1 MRIELHDIHKYYGAS
16 RANNGISLTIEPGT
30 IHGILGENGAGKST
44 LMKIMAG
51 NIRKN
56 RGTIRING
64 LAADYGHPDQAMKL
78 GMGMLYQDPL
88 DFPSLTVLENFMLG
102 QTSGV
107 RIQKRFFHRRLSLLS
122 EQFGFS
128 LNPDA
133 PVKNL
138 TIGERQQLELLRLL
152 ALGVEALILDEPT
165 TGISSLQK
173 ETLFNALKALA
184 SKGKSVILVSHKLED
199 VETLCTRVTVLRQ
212 GRVSGNMTRPFST
225 ETLLEMIFGTP
236 PAPPIL
242 LPVAPGDP
250 ILEMAAVSTIGG
262 RCGLRNCSTRIRE
275 GEIVGL
281 AGLEGSGQELFL
293 RLASGIKK
301 PTEGNITLNGVRM
314 NGRDHHAFKDMRV
327 VFMPTA
333 RLEEGLIPGLS
344 IAEHVALQNSRKGF
358 IVRWLEWLQKA
369 QQQITRFHI
378 KGKPDSKVETLSGGN
393 QQRLLLSLLPETPRL
408 LLLENPTRGLD
419 VESTHWIWEQL
430 QYHRQNQAGIVFS
443 STELDEILMVAQ
455 RILVFFDGHLI
466 KDVDASRT
474 NIHELGKA
482 IAGKH

>member
-1 MRIELHDIHKYYGAS
+1 MRIELYDIHKHYGAS
-16 RANNGISLTIEPGT
+16 RANNGISMTIEPGS

-51 NIRKN
+51 YIRKN
-56 RGTIRING
+56 RGTILING
-64 LAADYGHPDQAMKL
+64 LSTDFSRPDHAMKL
-78 GMGMLYQDPL
+78 GLGMLYQDPL
-88 DFPSLTVLENFMLG
+88 DFPSLTVLDNFMLG
-102 QTSGV
+102 QTSGI
-107 RIQKRFFHRRLSLLS
+107 RIKKHFFQRRLCHLS

-133 PVKNL
+133 SVKSL

-173 ETLFNALKALA
+173 DTLFNALKALA
-184 SKGKSVILVSHKLED
+184 AKGKSVILVSHKLED
-199 VETLCTRVTVLRQ
+199 VETLCSRVTVLRQ
-212 GRVSGNMTRPFST
+212 GMVSGNMTRPFST

-236 PAPPIL
+236 PAPPVLYPVVPGSTIL
-242 LPVAPGDP
+242 LMD
-250 ILEMAAVSTIGG
+250 AVSAIGG
-262 RCGLRNCSTRIRE
+262 RCGLHNCSTSIRE
-275 GEIVGL
+275 GEIIGL

-301 PTEGNITLNGVRM
+301 PTQGAITLNGIRM
-314 NGRDHHAFKDMRV
+314 NGRDYHAFKDMRV
-327 VFMPTA
+327 FFMPAA

-344 IAEHVALQNSRKGF
+344 IAEHIALRNGNNGF
-358 IVRWLEWLQKA
+358 LVRWLEWLKKA
-369 QQQITRFHI
+369 EQQIARFHI
-378 KGKPDSKVETLSGGN
+378 KGTPDSKVETLSGGN
-393 QQRLLLSLLPETPRL
+393 QQRMLLSLLPETPRL
-408 LLLENPTRGLD
+408 LLLENPTHGLD

-430 QYHRQNQAGIVFS
+430 QHHRRNQASIVFS
-443 STELDEILMVAQ
+443 STELDEILMIAH

-466 KDVDASRT
+466 KDVDTKHT

>member
-51 NIRKN
+51 AIRKN
-56 RGTIRING
+56 RGTIRIHG
-64 LAADYGHPDQAMKL
+64 RDADYDRPDQAMKL

-102 QTSGV
+102 QALGV
-107 RIQKRFFHRRLSLLS
+107 RIQKRFFRSQLCRLS

-128 LNPDA
+128 LNPEA

-152 ALGVEALILDEPT
+152 ALGVETLILDEPT

-173 ETLFNALKALA
+173 ETLFNALKAL
-184 SKGKSVILVSHKLED
+184 SVKGKSVILVSHKLED
-199 VETLCTRVTVLRQ
+199 VEALCSRITVLRQ

-225 ETLLEMIFGTP
+225 EILLKMIFGTP
-236 PAPPIL
+236 PTPPVLAPVP
-242 LPVAPGDP
+242 PGDP
-250 ILEMAAVSTIGG
+250 ILEMDSVSTIGG
-262 RCGLRNCSTRIRE
+262 RCGLQNCSARIRE
-275 GEIVGL
+275 GEIIGL

-301 PTEGNITLNGVRM
+301 PTQGTITLNGIRM
-314 NGRDHHAFKDMRV
+314 NGRDHHAFKDRRV

-344 IAEHVALQNSRKGF
+344 IAEHVALQNSQKGF
-358 IVRWLEWLQKA
+358 IVRWLEWLRNAEQR
-369 QQQITRFHI
+369 ITRFHI

-393 QQRLLLSLLPETPRL
+393 QQRLLLSLLPEKPRL

-419 VESTHWIWEQL
+419 VASTHWIWEQL
-430 QYHRQNQAGIVFS
+430 QHHRRNQAGIVFS
-443 STELDEILMVAQ
+443 STELDEILMIAH
-455 RILVFFDGHLI
+455 RILVFFEGRLI
-466 KDVDASRT
+466 KDVDTNRT

>member
-51 NIRKN
+51 YIRKN
-56 RGTIRING
+56 RGTLLING
-64 LAADYGHPDQAMKL
+64 MAADYSRPDQAIKL
-78 GMGMLYQDPL
+78 GLGMLYQDPL
-88 DFPSLTVLENFMLG
+88 DFPSLTVLDNFMLG

-107 RIQKRFFHRRLSLLS
+107 RIQKRFFNRQLCRLS

-133 PVKNL
+133 PVKSL

-173 ETLFNALKALA
+173 DTLFNALKALA
-184 SKGKSVILVSHKLED
+184 AKGKSVILVSHKLDD
-199 VETLCTRVTVLRQ
+199 VEALCSRVTVLRQ
-212 GRVSGNMTRPFST
+212 GMVSGNMTRPFST

-236 PAPPIL
+236 PAPPVL
-242 LPVAPGDP
+242 LPVTPGDP
-250 ILEMAAVSTIGG
+250 ILVMDAVSTIGG
-262 RCGLRNCSTRIRE
+262 RCGLQNCSTRICE
-275 GEIVGL
+275 GEIIGL

-301 PTEGNITLNGVRM
+301 PSQGAITLNGIRM
-314 NGRDHHAFKDMRV
+314 NGRDHHAFKDHRV
-327 VFMPTA
+327 VFMPSA
-333 RLEEGLIPGLS
+333 RLEEGLIPGLN
-344 IAEHVALQNSRKGF
+344 IAEHVALQNSQKGF
-358 IVRWLEWLQKA
+358 IVRWQEWLQKA
-369 QQQITRFHI
+369 EQQISQFHI
-378 KGKPDSKVETLSGGN
+378 KGKPDSMVETLSGGN

-430 QYHRQNQAGIVFS
+430 QRHRRNQASIVFS
-443 STELDEILMVAQ
+443 STELDEILMIAH

-466 KDVDASRT
+466 KDVDTKLT

-482 IAGKH
+482 IAGKN

>member
-16 RANNGISLTIEPGT
+16 RANYGISLTIEPGT

-44 LMKIMAG
+44 LMKVMAG
-51 NIRKN
+51 TIRKN
-56 RGTIRING
+56 RGTVLING
-64 LAADYGHPDQAMKL
+64 AAADYNRPEQAMKL
-78 GMGMLYQDPL
+78 GLGMLYQDPQ
-88 DFPSLTVLENFMLG
+88 DFPSLTVLDNFMLG

-107 RIQKRFFHRRLSLLS
+107 RIRKPLFQRQLRRLSD
-122 EQFGFS
+122 QFGFS
-128 LNPDA
+128 LNPEV
-133 PVKNL
+133 PVNSL

-152 ALGVEALILDEPT
+152 ALGVEVLILDEPT

-173 ETLFNALKALA
+173 DTLFNALKALA
-184 SKGKSVILVSHKLED
+184 ANGKSIILVSHKLED
-199 VETLCTRVTVLRQ
+199 VETLCSRVTVLRQ
-212 GRVSGNMTRPFST
+212 GMVSGSMTRPFST

-236 PAPPIL
+236 PAPPVL
-242 LPVAPGDP
+242 LPVAPGEP
-250 ILEMAAVSTIGG
+250 ILEMDGVSTIGG
-262 RCGLRNCSTRIRE
+262 RCGLTNCTTRIRE
-275 GEIVGL
+275 GEIIGL

-301 PTEGNITLNGVRM
+301 PTQGTISLNGIRM
-314 NGRDHHAFKDMRV
+314 NGRDHHAFKARQV

-344 IAEHVALQNSRKGF
+344 IAEHVALQHGRKGF

-369 QQQITRFHI
+369 EHRISRFHI
-378 KGKPDSKVETLSGGN
+378 KGKPGSAVETLSGGN

-430 QYHRQNQAGIVFS
+430 QQHRQNQAGIVFS
-443 STELDEILMVAQ
+443 STELDEILMIAH
-455 RILVFFDGHLI
+455 RILVFFDGRLI
-466 KDVDASRT
+466 KDVATKQT

>member
-51 NIRKN
+51 TIRKN
-56 RGTIRING
+56 RGIILING
-64 LAADYGHPDQAMKL
+64 LAADYSHPDQAMKL
-78 GMGMLYQDPL
+78 GLGMLYQDPL
-88 DFPSLTVLENFMLG
+88 DFPSLTVLDNFMLG

-107 RIQKRFFHRRLSLLS
+107 RIQKRFFRRQLCHLS

-133 PVKNL
+133 PVKIL

-173 ETLFNALKALA
+173 DTLFNALKALA
-184 SKGKSVILVSHKLED
+184 AKGKSVILVSHKLED
-199 VETLCTRVTVLRQ
+199 VETLCSRVTVLRQ
-212 GRVSGNMTRPFST
+212 GMVSGNMTRPFST
-225 ETLLEMIFGTP
+225 ETLLEMIFGIP
-236 PAPPIL
+236 PAPPVL
-242 LPVAPGDP
+242 LPVTPGDP
-250 ILEMAAVSTIGG
+250 ILVMDAVSTIGG
-262 RCGLRNCSTRIRE
+262 RCGLQNCSTRIRE
-275 GEIVGL
+275 GEIIGL

-301 PTEGNITLNGVRM
+301 PTQGTITLNGIRM

-344 IAEHVALQNSRKGF
+344 IAEHVALQNRQKGF

-369 QQQITRFHI
+369 EQRITQFHI

-430 QYHRQNQAGIVFS
+430 QHHRRNQASIVFS
-443 STELDEILMVAQ
+443 STELDEILMIAH

-466 KDVDASRT
+466 KDVDTKQT

>member
-51 NIRKN
+51 TIRKN

-64 LAADYGHPDQAMKL
+64 MAADYSSPDQAIKL
-78 GMGMLYQDPL
+78 GLGMLYQDPL
-88 DFPSLTVLENFMLG
+88 DFPALTVLDNFILG
-102 QTSGV
+102 QGSGV
-107 RIQKRFFHRRLSLLS
+107 RIRKRFFLRRLCQLS
-122 EQFGFS
+122 DQFGFT

-133 PVKNL
+133 PVKTL

-165 TGISSLQK
+165 AGISSLQK
-173 ETLFNALKALA
+173 ESLFGALNALAA
-184 SKGKSVILVSHKLED
+184 KGKSVVLVSHKLDD
-199 VETLCTRVTVLRQ
+199 VEAFCSRVTVLRQ
-212 GRVSGNMTRPFST
+212 GVVSGNMARPFST
-225 ETLLEMIFGTP
+225 GILLEMIFGTP
-236 PAPPIL
+236 PPPPVL
-242 LPVAPGDP
+242 LPVAPGNP
-250 ILEMAAVSTIGG
+250 ILTMDGVSAIGG
-262 RCGLRNCSTRIRE
+262 RCGLRHCSTRIRE
-275 GEIVGL
+275 GEIIGL

-301 PTEGNITLNGVRM
+301 PTQGTITLNGIRM
-314 NGRDHHAFKDMRV
+314 NGRDHHAFNDRQV

-333 RLEEGLIPGLS
+333 RLEEGLIPGMS
-344 IAEHVALQNSRKGF
+344 IAEHVALQNRQNGF
-358 IVRWLEWLQKA
+358 IVRWRQWLRKA
-369 QQQITRFHI
+369 DQQIARFHI
-378 KGKPDSKVETLSGGN
+378 KGKPDSPVETLSGGN

-419 VESTHWIWEQL
+419 VASTHWIWEQL
-430 QYHRQNQAGIVFS
+430 QHHRRNQASIVFS
-443 STELDEILMVAQ
+443 STELDEILMIAH
-455 RILVFFDGHLI
+455 RILVFFDGRLI
-466 KDVDASRT
+466 KDVETKQT
-474 NIHELGKA
+474 NLHELGKA

>member
-1 MRIELHDIHKYYGAS
+1 
-16 RANNGISLTIEPGT
+16 
-30 IHGILGENGAGKST
+30 
-44 LMKIMAG
+44 
-51 NIRKN
+51 
-56 RGTIRING
+56 
-64 LAADYGHPDQAMKL
+64 
-78 GMGMLYQDPL
+78 
-88 DFPSLTVLENFMLG
+88 
-102 QTSGV
+102 
-107 RIQKRFFHRRLSLLS
+107 
-122 EQFGFS
+122 
-128 LNPDA
+128 
-133 PVKNL
+133 
-138 TIGERQQLELLRLL
+138 
-152 ALGVEALILDEPT
+152 
-165 TGISSLQK
+165 
-173 ETLFNALKALA
+173 
-184 SKGKSVILVSHKLED
+184 
-199 VETLCTRVTVLRQ
+199 
-212 GRVSGNMTRPFST
+212 MTRPFST

-236 PAPPIL
+236 PAPPVL

-250 ILEMAAVSTIGG
+250 ILEMDAVSTIGG
-262 RCGLRNCSTRIRE
+262 RCGLRNCSIRIRE
-275 GEIVGL
+275 GEIIGL

-301 PTEGNITLNGVRM
+301 PTQGTITLNGIRM

-344 IAEHVALQNSRKGF
+344 IAEHVALQNRRKGF

-369 QQQITRFHI
+369 EQQITRFHI

-430 QYHRQNQAGIVFS
+430 QHHRRNQAGIVFS
-443 STELDEILMVAQ
+443 STELDEILMIAH

-466 KDVDASRT
+466 KDVDTSQT

>member
-1 MRIELHDIHKYYGAS
+1 MRIELRDIHKYYGAS
-16 RANNGISLTIEPGT
+16 KANNGISLTIEPGA

-51 NIRKN
+51 TIRKN

-64 LAADYGHPDQAMKL
+64 LAVDYSHPDQAMKL

-102 QTSGV
+102 QSSGY
-107 RIQKRFFHRRLSLLS
+107 RIRKRLFQRRLSRLS

-133 PVKNL
+133 SVKSL

-152 ALGVEALILDEPT
+152 AMGVEALILDEPT

-173 ETLFNALKALA
+173 DVLFNALKALA
-184 SKGKSVILVSHKLED
+184 ATGKSVILVSHKLED
-199 VETLCTRVTVLRQ
+199 VESLCSRVTVLRQ
-212 GRVSGNMTRPFST
+212 GMVSGDMTRPFSSK
-225 ETLLEMIFGTP
+225 TLLEMIFGTP
-236 PAPPIL
+236 PAPPVL
-242 LPVAPGDP
+242 LPAPLGGP
-250 ILEMAAVSTIGG
+250 ILEMDAVSAIGG
-262 RCGLRNCSTRIRE
+262 RCGLHNCSIRIRE
-275 GEIVGL
+275 GEIIGL

-301 PTEGNITLNGVRM
+301 PSQGTITLNGIRM
-314 NGRDHHAFKDMRV
+314 NGRNHHAFKDRQV

-344 IAEHVALQNSRKGF
+344 IAEHVALQNRRQGF
-358 IVRWLEWLQKA
+358 IVRWPEWRQKSE
-369 QQQITRFHI
+369 QRITRFHI

-430 QYHRQNQAGIVFS
+430 EHHRRHQASIVFS
-443 STELDEILMVAQ
+443 STDLDEILMIAH
-455 RILVFFDGHLI
+455 RILVFFDGRLV
-466 KDVDASRT
+466 KDVDT
-474 NIHELGKA
+474 KQMNIHELGKA